1 MKVWILSAHQGEYSD
16 YTMTNIKVFA
26 DLESAEAYKAKL
38 DETAELLERFTS
50 AGLATNRRLPYI
62 WNQPWQ
68 QRQAELNAAKIA
80 DPECVAAFEAANAAL
95 VAQGD
100 EPLRSVTEYVST
112 VKEYSIEEHEV
123 IGGE

>member
-16 YTMTNIKVFA
+16 IITMTNIKVFA
-26 DLESAEAYKAKL
+26 NLESAEACKAKL
-38 DETAELLERFTS
+38 DETGGLVRRFYELSREHAPRVPSGSLPPEEYAARHRTS
-50 AGLATNRRLPYI
+50 MIL
-62 WNQPWQ
+62 
-68 QRQAELNAAKIA
+68 
-80 DPECVAAFEAANAAL
+80 DPECVSAFEAMNAAL

-112 VKEYSIEEHEV
+112 GTEYSIEEHEV